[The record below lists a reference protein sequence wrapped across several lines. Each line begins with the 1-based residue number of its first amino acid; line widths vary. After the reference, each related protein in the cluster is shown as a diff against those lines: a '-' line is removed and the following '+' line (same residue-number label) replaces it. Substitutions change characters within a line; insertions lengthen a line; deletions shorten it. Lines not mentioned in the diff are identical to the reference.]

1 MVRVEDQMR
10 EGRGIFEVSSS
21 PFYHLPP
28 NPSQPQQ
35 PQENFRRSSQLKSNP
50 RLRSFSAFLTQKT
63 LNLWA
68 ALTRSPSL
76 LLASSPL
83 LLDELLL
90 LPTPSEDAKP
100 LQDPCFL
107 HKSQSSFLNSFP
119 ISFSRRANSPQSF
132 ALLPDR
138 HLPLRL
144 LRSLDLGNSPTSQ
157 HPRDSGHATGQS
169 LESSRRQLGR
179 SGSHRL
185 VQHCAFATPA
195 PLLLFS
201 FLSSS

>member
-107 HKSQSSFLNSFP
+107 YKSQGSY
-119 ISFSRRANSPQSF
+119 RRFFRPYQ
-132 ALLPDR
+132 
-138 HLPLRL
+138 
-144 LRSLDLGNSPTSQ
+144 
-157 HPRDSGHATGQS
+157 
-169 LESSRRQLGR
+169 
-179 SGSHRL
+179 
-185 VQHCAFATPA
+185 
-195 PLLLFS
+195 LFS
-201 FLSSS
+201 TSELTSILRPSPRPTPSASSPSLPGPRKLSNVATSPRFRSRHWTKLGKLS